1 MSKTMTPETDDS
13 PDTDDDK
20 RGSDFVVAV
29 ARGMSILECFTS
41 PAAVKQQGR
50 MTLTDA
56 AKLTGL
62 SRGTARRLLLT
73 LKEINYVD
81 FDGKFFWLTPKLV
94 NLSRG
99 FLMPRGLGDGSS
111 AILHKLTEELDESAS
126 VGILDGAEIV
136 YIDRAEIRRIYSSRI
151 VNGTRLPA
159 AYTSIGRVL
168 LASLADEELNRW
180 LSAHP
185 LKQLTPNSITER
197 DSFWQEI
204 SRIRSQGY
212 AINDEEL
219 EIGIRSIAVPIMGA
233 NHRITTALNA
243 STVTARH
250 SVDDLKNT
258 FLPALQRAAEKLSQ
272 TMGW

>member
-1 MSKTMTPETDDS
+1 MNGQMMAEAENDR
-13 PDTDDDK
+13 DTDDEK

-50 MTLTDA
+50 LTLTDA
-56 AKLTGL
+56 ARLTGL
-62 SRGTARRLLLT
+62 SRGTSRRLLLT
-73 LKEINYVD
+73 LKELSYVD

-99 FLMPRGLGDGSS
+99 FLMPRGLGDGSA

-136 YIDRAEIRRIYSSRI
+136 YIDRVEVRRIYSSRI

-168 LASLADEELNRW
+168 LAALADEELNRW

-185 LKQLTPNSITER
+185 LRQLTPKSITDR
-197 DSFWQEI
+197 DAFWREI
-204 SRIRSQGY
+204 SRIRAEGY
-212 AINDEEL
+212 AVNDEEL

-233 NHRITTALNA
+233 NQRITAALNA

-250 SVDDLKNT
+250 SAEDLRT
-258 FLPALQRAAEKLSQ
+258 IFLPALQRAAEKLNQ